1 MSEDRPQYIAA
12 NKSFGD
18 PTPTPIELAKKLRY
32 LSNDMMVLSAEMQ
45 YVGGFGQMANISAAM
60 ELSARNLRAWAY
72 EIEEAQP

>member
-1 MSEDRPQYIAA
+1 MTEDRPQYQAA

-60 ELSARNLRAWAY
+60 ELSARNLRAWAH
-72 EIEEAQP
+72 EIEEAQG